1 MLPIIY
7 LLASGCFWC
16 GFVLFGLTD
25 SDPSIS
31 DIGFGWRLFGAFV
44 AAFLW
49 PVWLLFAALIGF
61 VLLLSLCKFKRTD
74 P

>member
-1 MLPIIY
+1 MLLIIY

-25 SDPSIS
+25 TEPSIS
-31 DIGFGWRLFGAFV
+31 DVPLWCRLLGASV

-49 PVWLLFAALIGF
+49 PVWLLFAAPIGF